1 MQLGK
6 KFAEAIVPGQSDELI
21 SQVLHSEDEDV
32 EEESVSEDLIV
43 SLKMFKE
50 SDALGQILV
59 LAVINHS
66 KYSKETLIRI
76 FVCKK
81 HQINQARKIQKEKS
95 GLSIPE
101 KKKIH
106 RCQIPQE
113 KIEHFLEFLFSRGLL
128 QDVAYGVKKIKFDS
142 G

>member
-1 MQLGK
+1 M
-6 KFAEAIVPGQSDELI
+6 I
-21 SQVLHSEDEDV
+21 SQVLHNEDEDV
-32 EEESVSEDLIV
+32 EEESVPKDLIV
-43 SLKMFKE
+43 PLKIFKE

-66 KYSKETLIRI
+66 MYSKETLIRI
-76 FVCKK
+76 FGCKK
-81 HQINQARKIQKEKS
+81 HQIDQACKIQMEKS

-106 RCQIPQE
+106 WCRMPQE

>member
-1 MQLGK
+1 MQLEK
-6 KFAEAIVPGQSDELI
+6 KFAEAIAPGLSDELI
-21 SQVLHSEDEDV
+21 SQVLHSKDEDV
-32 EEESVSEDLIV
+32 EDESVLEDLI
-43 SLKMFKE
+43 LPFKMLKE

-76 FVCKK
+76 FGCKK
-81 HQINQARKIQKEKS
+81 HQIDQACKIQKEKS

-106 RCQIPQE
+106 RC
-113 KIEHFLEFLFSRGLL
+113 
-128 QDVAYGVKKIKFDS
+128 
-142 G
+142 